1 MQLTERLRIYPTFEQ
16 EEVLWSLSE
25 QCRLIYNFALAQ
37 RKKEWT
43 LNNLRDDLG
52 VFPWGKPYYSVD
64 YKKQQ
69 NDLPKIKE
77 KYPKY
82 KVVYSKVLQMTIR
95 TLNADYNSFF
105 EQRKNGDTNA
115 HPPGFKGKDHFT
127 TMMYNQSGFTIK
139 GQKISLSH
147 YYNDVPLVFEL
158 LRNYNK
164 VYQVNVSQAE
174 GKYYLGIVHEVPEKP
189 YVD

>member
-1 MQLTERLRIYPTFEQ
+1 MQKYADDYSDP
-16 EEVLWSLSE
+16 
-25 QCRLIYNFALAQ
+25 QC
-37 RKKEWT
+37 
-43 LNNLRDDLG
+43 G
-52 VFPWGKPYYSVD
+52 
-64 YKKQQ
+64 
-69 NDLPKIKE
+69 
-77 KYPKY
+77 
-82 KVVYSKVLQMTIR
+82 
-95 TLNADYNSFF
+95 YNSFF
-105 EQRKNGDTNA
+105 QQRKNGDTNA

-174 GKYYLGIVHEVPEKP
+174 GKYYLGIVHKFLKNHLVTIA
-189 YVD
+189 YVSQLILGS